1 MHLRRAVQVYDI
13 LKPVLLEKEKAEQRL
28 RVWPLHAS
36 LALPLPV
43 WHCQAWDQC
52 CAAACC
58 LYADRARGDDADHPV
73 LSIALVMFPAP
84 QLWPRNALLCV
95 DHCGHCCSD
104 AACYVRAGAV
114 SPSRRSAPG
123 PVLLASQEIGGDMEW
138 TIVRPG
144 GLKNDPSSGRG
155 VLTESRDVCGAISR
169 EDVAELVVKA
179 LFSDS
184 AAGKVP

>member
-1 MHLRRAVQVYDI
+1 
-13 LKPVLLEKEKAEQRL
+13 
-28 RVWPLHAS
+28 
-36 LALPLPV
+36 
-43 WHCQAWDQC
+43 
-52 CAAACC
+52 
-58 LYADRARGDDADHPV
+58 
-73 LSIALVMFPAP
+73 
-84 QLWPRNALLCV
+84 
-95 DHCGHCCSD
+95 
-104 AACYVRAGAV
+104 
-114 SPSRRSAPG
+114 
-123 PVLLASQEIGGDMEW
+123 MEW